1 MKNLLLFLFVPMVLM
16 FSASC
21 HKTLPGDSRNNHT
34 VTSMDDLIVSDN
46 FNWKTTKD
54 IFVAINLPSN
64 PLAVLPLSISD
75 ESGSRTFFTGY
86 PEKGKNRIE
95 TKITIPGYITALQ
108 ISFPKGSGMDAVV
121 VSLTGNNLFYDLTR
135 GQKSIAIPCDLS
147 GFLTYSQGGWGAPA
161 HGNNPGAVRDAYF
174 TAVFPSGLEV
184 GDPSNF
190 TIHFTTAS
198 AVAAFL
204 PAGGVDLPL
213 TQNLTDPSSS
223 NGIGNWAGQ
232 IVAAVMNVGYDEAGY
247 LGNGYTD
254 LKNLKY
260 IAGPFAG
267 TTIED
272 FLIIANTALGGGST
286 SGYSY
291 NQIGYAA
298 EQINLAFDGYD
309 HNYFTCSGTSGGGGG
324 GGTPNPT
331 VQHEGTL
338 AFEDLWPWKGD
349 YDFNDLV
356 VNYDFDITKN
366 SQEFVEHI
374 KATFTLYAI
383 GASFHSGFGFAL
395 PTVSPNDIVSTTG
408 SILKPNSVVSVAG
421 NGLESGQSSA
431 TVIVSDDV
439 FDVMPHPGGG
449 IGVNTEIYAP
459 YVQPATIVIDMEFAP
474 GAVTF
479 SQLDIGNFNPFLFVD
494 QNRSVEIHLP
504 EYAPTDLADQS
515 LIGTGEDAGNQG
527 ASHYYKTNNNLPWA
541 INIPEVFEYPIEKH
555 DITTAYNHFAQW
567 AESEGALY
575 PDWYK
580 DLPGYRNQSSI
591 YTHN

>member
-1 MKNLLLFLFVPMVLM
+1 MVMKNKIYTLITLGLLLFTT
-16 FSASC
+16 AC
-21 HKTLPGDSRNNHT
+21 HKTFPIDPKSDH
-34 VTSMDDLIVSDN
+34 VVSSMNDLIISDN
-46 FNWKTTKD
+46 FDWKTTKD
-54 IFVAINLPSN
+54 ILVIINLPSN
-64 PLAVLPLSISD
+64 SNSVLPVSINN

-86 PEKGKNRIE
+86 PEKGIDQIK
-95 TKITIPGYITALQ
+95 TKITIPSYFTKLQ
-108 ISFPKGSGMDAVV
+108 LSFPEGSGLNPVT
-121 VSLTGNNLFYDLTR
+121 VSLIGNNLLYDLTR

-174 TAVFPSGLEV
+174 AAVFPTGLDV
-184 GDPSNF
+184 GDPSNY
-190 TIHFTTAS
+190 TIHFSDAS
-198 AVAAFL
+198 AVETFL
-204 PAGGVDLPL
+204 PGGGPDNPL
-213 TQNLTDPSSS
+213 SQNLIDPVNS
-223 NGIGNWAGQ
+223 NGIGNWAAQ
-232 IVAAVMNVGYDEAGY
+232 IVAAAMNVGYNEAGY

-267 TTIED
+267 MTIED
-272 FLIIANTALGGGST
+272 VMVIANTALGGGST

-309 HNYFTCSGTSGGGGG
+309 HNYFTCSGNGGGGG
-324 GGTPNPT
+324 NPNPV

-356 VNYDFDITKN
+356 INYDFDITKN
-366 SQEFVEHI
+366 SQEIVEHI
-374 KATFTLYAI
+374 KATFTIYAI
-383 GASFHSGFGFAL
+383 GAYFHNGFGFTL
-395 PTVSPNDIVSTTG
+395 PTVSASDIISATG
-408 SILKPNSVVSVAG
+408 SVLKANSVITLAG
-421 NGLESGQSSA
+421 NGLESGQPLA
-431 TVIVSDDV
+431 TVIVNDDF

-459 YVQPATIVIDMEFAP
+459 YVQPVTIVIDMEFAP

-479 SQLDIGNFNPFLFVD
+479 TQLDIGSFNPFIFVD
-494 QNRSVEIHLP
+494 QIRGVEVHLP
-504 EYAPTDLADQS
+504 GYVPTALADQS
-515 LIGTGEDAGNQG
+515 LIGTGEDAGLQG
-527 ASHYYKTNNNLPWA
+527 TTHYYKTGNNLPWA
-541 INIPEVFEYPIEKH
+541 INIPEVLEYPIEKH
-555 DITTAYNHFAQW
+555 DITTVYYHFAQW
-567 AESEGALY
+567 AESDGVLY

>member
-1 MKNLLLFLFVPMVLM
+1 MKNRTYILLIAAMML
-16 FSASC
+16 AITSC
-21 HKTLPGDSRNNHT
+21 HKSLPVDTKDSHT
-34 VTSMDDLIVSDN
+34 VTSMNDLVVSDN
-46 FNWKTTKD
+46 FTWKTTKD
-54 IFVAINLPSN
+54 IIVVISLPSN
-64 PLAVLPLSISD
+64 ASAVLPLSIGE
-75 ESGSRTFFTGY
+75 ESSERIFFTGY
-86 PEKGKNRIE
+86 PEKSSDRIE
-95 TKITIPGYITALQ
+95 TKITIPSYLSNLQ
-108 ISFPKGSGMDAVV
+108 ISFPENSGLAAVT

-135 GQKSIAIPCDLS
+135 GQKSIAVPCDLT
-147 GFLTYSQGGWGAPA
+147 GFLTYSQGGWGSPA

-174 TAVFPSGLEV
+174 SLVFPTGLVV

-190 TIHFTTAS
+190 TIHFSSAS
-198 AVAAFL
+198 AIQSFL
-204 PAGGVDLPL
+204 PAGGSDNPL
-213 TQNLTDPSSS
+213 TQNLTDPANS

-232 IVAAVMNVGYDEAGY
+232 IVAAEMNLGYDEAGY
-247 LGNGYTD
+247 LGNGFAD
-254 LKNLKY
+254 LKDLKY
-260 IAGPFAG
+260 ISGPFAG
-267 TTIED
+267 MTIED

-309 HNYFTCSGTSGGGGG
+309 HNYFTCSSNGGGGG
-324 GGTPNPT
+324 GGNPNPV

-366 SQEFVEHI
+366 AQEYVEHI
-374 KATFTLYAI
+374 KATFTIYAI
-383 GASFHSGFGFAL
+383 GAAFHNGFGFTL
-395 PTVSPNDIVSTTG
+395 PTVSPNNIVSATG
-408 SILKPNSVVSVAG
+408 SVLKAGSMVSVAG
-421 NGLESGQSSA
+421 NGLENGQSKA

-459 YVQPATIVIDMEFAP
+459 YVQPVTLEINMEFAP
-474 GAVTF
+474 GTVTF
-479 SQLDIGNFNPFLFVD
+479 SQLDIGNFNPFMFID
-494 QNRSVEIHLP
+494 QNRGVEIHLP
-504 EYAPTDLADQS
+504 GYAPTDLADQS

-527 ASHYYKTNNNLPWA
+527 TTHYYKTDNNLPWA

-555 DITTAYNHFAQW
+555 DITTVYNHFAEW
-567 AESEGALY
+567 AESDGVLY

-580 DLPGYRNQSSI
+580 DLPGYRNQTSI

>member
-1 MKNLLLFLFVPMVLM
+1 MKNRTYILLIAAMML
-16 FSASC
+16 AITSC
-21 HKTLPGDSRNNHT
+21 HKSLPVDTKDSHT
-34 VTSMDDLIVSDN
+34 ITSMNDLIVSDN
-46 FNWKTTKD
+46 FTWKTTKD
-54 IFVAINLPSN
+54 VIVVISLPSN
-64 PLAVLPLSISD
+64 TAAALPLSIG
-75 ESGSRTFFTGY
+75 EEGGKRIFFTGY
-86 PEKGKNRIE
+86 PEKNSDRIE
-95 TKITIPGYITALQ
+95 TKITIPSYLTKLQ
-108 ISFPKGSGMDAVV
+108 ISFPESSGLDAVT

-135 GQKSIAIPCDLS
+135 GQKSIAIPCDLT
-147 GFLTYSQGGWGAPA
+147 GFLTYSQGGWGSPA

-174 TAVFPSGLEV
+174 SSVFPTGLVV

-190 TIHFTTAS
+190 TIHFSSAS
-198 AVAAFL
+198 AIQSFL
-204 PAGGVDLPL
+204 PAGGPDNPL
-213 TQNLTDPSSS
+213 TQNLTDPANS

-232 IVAAVMNVGYDEAGY
+232 IVAAEMNVGYDEAGY
-247 LGNGYTD
+247 LGNGFTD
-254 LKNLKY
+254 LKDLKY
-260 IAGPFAG
+260 ISGPFAG
-267 TTIED
+267 MTIEN

-309 HNYFTCSGTSGGGGG
+309 HNYFTCSGNGGGGG
-324 GGTPNPT
+324 GGNPNPV

-366 SQEFVEHI
+366 AQEYVEHI
-374 KATFTLYAI
+374 KATFTIYAI
-383 GASFHSGFGFAL
+383 GAAFHNGFGFTL
-395 PTVSPNDIVSTTG
+395 PTVSPNNIVSATG
-408 SILKPNSVVSVAG
+408 SVLKASSVVSVAG
-421 NGLESGQSSA
+421 NGLESGQSKA

-459 YVQPATIVIDMEFAP
+459 YVLPVTLEINMEFAP
-474 GAVTF
+474 GTVTF
-479 SQLDIGNFNPFLFVD
+479 SQLDIGNFNPFMFID
-494 QNRSVEIHLP
+494 QNRGVEIHLP
-504 EYAPTDLADQS
+504 GYEPTDLADQS

-527 ASHYYKTNNNLPWA
+527 TTHYYKTNNNLPWA

-555 DITTAYNHFAQW
+555 DITTVYNHFAEW
-567 AESEGALY
+567 AESDGVLY

-580 DLPGYRNQSSI
+580 DLPGYRNQTSI